1 MLVLFAASGFFGQAT
16 GPPLFEASAEMT
28 FPLAENTSGGVLS
41 ELPRLFC
48 AHSVLRAPHPSLTR
62 AFPASHGHG
71 QVSA

>member
-41 ELPRLFC
+41 DLPRLL
-48 AHSVLRAPHPSLTR
+48 SVLSLLRAPQLSLTR
-62 AFPASHGHG
+62 ALPASHG